1 MPVGNDVVD
10 LLHPGVQPGA
20 QHPRFDARVFSDGER
35 RALARSSAPLRLRW
49 TAWAAKEAAYKVM
62 KKLDAETVWAPRRF
76 VFHRESRTRGRVE
89 YQGRSL
95 VLHIDANRERIHVVA
110 AGPSRADAAQGAFAA
125 ECGDSAQGAFV
136 AERGDADPSEAVR
149 RLALSAILPRLG
161 LDAEAARIE
170 RRRRIPYLVHGG
182 RTAAVDLSLSHHG
195 RFVACAFRAAHAPG
209 GPNR

>member
-95 VLHIDANRERIHVVA
+95 ALHIDANRERIHVVA
-110 AGPSRADAAQGAFAA
+110 AGPSRADA
-125 ECGDSAQGAFV
+125 AQGAFV